1 MAHFMKLIKILTLA
15 SCALVRCVLAIL
27 YSVWLAFRLSFMT
40 SIGLLVFSALIF
52 FVPSV
57 YALNGAALR
66 LNTFNGFRAF
76 EVITAGDDP
85 GGDGYRYAM
94 PDTFDGAGA
103 WLVDPNTVRVLVNH
117 ETADA
122 SVSEVDLNLV
132 SLQTAISNMINS
144 GNTGG
149 VAFVISARQ
158 AYDRWSAD
166 GGASWTNTSNN
177 SNTSFYRFCSGQAW
191 APNTYGTNRG
201 FVDEIYIAPEEGAT
215 ERLFAIDSANRDL
228 YQLSGTVG
236 SAVGGVGGMTFDSWE
251 NAALLDTGETGHVAL
266 LLSPDGGD
274 RVLRMYVGEKG
285 KDASGNNSNSFL
297 ARNGLAYGS
306 WYYLNDTLPTGTS
319 ADGYFDTS
327 AACALSATKFEDID
341 TSPSH
346 PNRVVLGN
354 QDSGV
359 FTFIFNLD
367 FSAGSFN
374 SGTSAF
380 SITKIADAG
389 RSGNNSFNDPDNVDW
404 TDATTLGGNIYP
416 EGLIFVNEDSAEGE
430 IWQMEPD
437 GTNVIRA
444 ASTTVVAEST
454 GIFDISWVVGFMPGS
469 IMVVN
474 NQGSPAS
481 MSVLIHPEA
490 TLLAGP
496 SDFSGDGI
504 INLYDYA
511 VISMAL
517 LGYNSPSPNRNHAC
531 DLDYNGVID
540 ISDLKKFVYY
550 WLDEVP

>member
-1 MAHFMKLIKILTLA
+1 MKLIKILTLA
-15 SCALVRCVLAIL
+15 LGALVRCVLMIL
-27 YSVWLAFRLSFMT
+27 QSLWLTFRLSFMT
-40 SIGLLVFSALIF
+40 SNCLLLFVDFIVFI
-52 FVPSV
+52 PSV
-57 YALNGAALR
+57 YALNDATLR
-66 LNTFNGFRAF
+66 LNTFNGFQAF

-85 GGDGYRYAM
+85 SGDGYSYAM
-94 PDTFDGAGA
+94 PSAFDGAGA
-103 WLVDPNTVRVLVNH
+103 WLIDPNTMRVQVNH
-117 ETADA
+117 ETFD
-122 SVSEVDLNLV
+122 SSISEVDLNLA
-132 SLQTAISNMINS
+132 SLQTAINNMINS
-144 GNTGG
+144 DNTGG

-191 APNTYGTNRG
+191 APDTYGTNRG
-201 FVDEIYIAPEEGAT
+201 FVDEIYITGEEVAAGG
-215 ERLFAIDSANRDL
+215 LFAIDSVNRDL
-228 YQLSGTVG
+228 YQLSGTAG
-236 SAVGGVGGMTFDSWE
+236 SAVGGVGGMPFDSWE
-251 NAALLDTGETGHVAL
+251 NAALIDTGETDHVAL

-274 RVLRMYVGEKG
+274 RVIRMYIGEKG

-327 AACALSATKFEDID
+327 AAGALNSTKFEDVD

-346 PNRVVLGN
+346 PNQVVLGD

-367 FSAGSFN
+367 FSGGSFN
-374 SGTSAF
+374 SGMSGF
-380 SITKIADAG
+380 SITKIADDG
-389 RSGNNSFNDPDNVDW
+389 NSGNNSFNNPDNVDW

-416 EGLIFVNEDSAEGE
+416 EGLIFANEDSAEGE

-437 GTNVIRA
+437 GTNTVRTA
-444 ASTTVVAEST
+444 NTTVGAEST
-454 GIFDISWVVGFMPGS
+454 GIFDISRVVGFMPGS
-469 IMVVN
+469 IMMVN

-481 MSVLIHPEA
+481 MSVLINPEA

-504 INLYDYA
+504 INFNDYA
-511 VISMAL
+511 VISMAWL
-517 LGYNSPSPNRNHAC
+517 SDDSPSPNWNPAC
-531 DLDYNGVID
+531 DLDYNGMID
-540 ISDLKKFVYY
+540 ISDLRKFVCY
-550 WLDEVP
+550 WLDEIP

>member
-1 MAHFMKLIKILTLA
+1 MILQSLWST
-15 SCALVRCVLAIL
+15 
-27 YSVWLAFRLSFMT
+27 FRLSFMT
-40 SIGLLVFSALIF
+40 SICLLVFAAFILFIPSA
-52 FVPSV
+52 
-57 YALNGAALR
+57 YALNGGELR

-103 WLVDPNTVRVLVNH
+103 WLVNPNTVRVQVNH

-122 SVSEVDLNLV
+122 SISEVDLNLV

-166 GGASWTNTSNN
+166 GGVSWTSTSNN
-177 SNTSFYRFCSGQAW
+177 FNTSFYRFCSGQAW
-191 APNTYGTNRG
+191 APDTYGTNRG
-201 FVDEIYIAPEEGAT
+201 FVDEIYITCEEGAT
-215 ERLFAIDSANRDL
+215 ERLFAIDSVNRDL

-236 SAVGGVGGMTFDSWE
+236 SAAGGVGGMPFDSWE
-251 NAALLDTGETGHVAL
+251 NAALLDTGEIEHVAL
-266 LLSPDGGD
+266 LLSPDGGT
-274 RVLRMYVGEKG
+274 RIMRMYIGEKG
-285 KDASGNNSNSFL
+285 KDANGNNSNSFL

-306 WYYLNDTLPTGTS
+306 WYYLNDTLLAGTS
-319 ADGYFDTS
+319 ADGYFDIS
-327 AACALSATKFEDID
+327 AAGALNSTKLEDID
-341 TSPSH
+341 TSPRH
-346 PNRVVLGN
+346 PNQVVLGD

-367 FSAGSFN
+367 FSDGSFN
-374 SGTSAF
+374 SETSGF
-380 SITKIADAG
+380 TITKIANDG
-389 RSGNNSFNDPDNVDW
+389 SSGNNSFNNPDNVDW

-437 GTNVIRA
+437 GSNVIRA
-444 ASTTVVAEST
+444 ANTTVVAEST
-454 GIFDISWVVGFMPGS
+454 GIFDISRLVGFMPGS
-469 IMVVN
+469 IMMVN

-481 MSVLIHPEA
+481 MSVLIHPGA

-504 INLYDYA
+504 VNFCDYA

-517 LGYNSPSPNRNHAC
+517 LGDDSPSPNWNPVC
-531 DLDYNGVID
+531 DLDYNGMID
-540 ISDLKKFVYY
+540 ISDLKKFVCY
-550 WLDEVP
+550 WLEEVP

>member
-1 MAHFMKLIKILTLA
+1 MEHFMKLIKILTLA
-15 SCALVRCVLAIL
+15 LGASVSYFLVIL
-27 YSVWLAFRLSFMT
+27 QSLCFTFRLSF
-40 SIGLLVFSALIF
+40 
-52 FVPSV
+52 VPSFCLLLFV
-57 YALNGAALR
+57 AFAFFTSCVNALNGGALR
-66 LNTFNGFRAF
+66 LNTFNGFQAF

-85 GGDGYRYAM
+85 DGDGYSYAM
-94 PDTFDGAGA
+94 PDAFDGAGA
-103 WLVDPNTVRVLVNH
+103 WPIDSDIVRVLINH
-117 ETADA
+117 EIADA

-132 SLQTAISNMINS
+132 GLQTAISNMINS
-144 GNTGG
+144 GNIGDVT
-149 VAFVISARQ
+149 FVISARQ

-166 GGASWTNTSNN
+166 GGASWTNTSDN
-177 SNTSFYRFCSGQAW
+177 SNTSFYRFCSSQTW
-191 APNTYGTNRG
+191 APDTYGTNRG
-201 FVDEIYIAPEEGAT
+201 FVDEIYITCEEVDGG
-215 ERLFAIDSANRDL
+215 RLFAIDSVNRDL

-236 SAVGGVGGMTFDSWE
+236 SATSGTGGMPFDSWE
-251 NAALLDTGETGHVAL
+251 NAALLDTSETGHVAL
-266 LLSPDGGD
+266 LLSPDGGT
-274 RVLRMYVGEKG
+274 RIMRMYIGEKG
-285 KDASGNNSNSFL
+285 KDANGNNSNSFL

-306 WYYLNDTLPTGTS
+306 WYYLNDTLPAGTS
-319 ADGYFDTS
+319 ADGYFDAS
-327 AACALSATKFEDID
+327 AAGALSSTKFEDID

-346 PNRVVLGN
+346 PNQVVLGN
-354 QDSGV
+354 QNSGV
-359 FTFIFNLD
+359 FIFNFNLD
-367 FSAGSFN
+367 FSGGSFN
-374 SGTSAF
+374 SETSGF
-380 SITKIADAG
+380 SITKIADAS

-404 TDATTLGGNIYP
+404 TDATTLGSNIYP

-437 GTNVIRA
+437 GTNSIRA
-444 ASTTVVAEST
+444 ANTTVIAEST

-517 LGYNSPSPNRNHAC
+517 LGYNSPSPNWNHAC

-540 ISDLKKFVYY
+540 ISDLRKFVYY